1 MMGDEAPSSAPTDTA
16 NAPMADAQG
25 DEGVDVNAPLESITD
40 QLIQEGDK
48 KEDGDDEMGDENA
61 NDSRP
66 ILNVARMEMIKLF
79 RDNPQLSNYQFKA
92 IIVRDGNIQE
102 SNHVIRQKDGA
113 TMQANGHKVNI
124 NAKITTEIDWEQTL
138 ASVVNKVSFLKD
150 IDIRYDSKLMTK
162 SNYGITLMTA
172 FKLI

>member
-1 MMGDEAPSSAPTDTA
+1 
-16 NAPMADAQG
+16 
-25 DEGVDVNAPLESITD
+25 
-40 QLIQEGDK
+40 
-48 KEDGDDEMGDENA
+48 
-61 NDSRP
+61 
-66 ILNVARMEMIKLF
+66 
-79 RDNPQLSNYQFKA
+79 LSNYQFKA